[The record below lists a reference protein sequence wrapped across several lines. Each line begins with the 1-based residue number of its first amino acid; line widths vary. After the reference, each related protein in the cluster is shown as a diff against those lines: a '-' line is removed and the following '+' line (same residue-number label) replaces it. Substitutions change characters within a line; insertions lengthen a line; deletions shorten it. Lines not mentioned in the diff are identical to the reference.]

1 MSWKDDL
8 ALSSQLNIYVGQN
21 LKRLEILDFVNR
33 DYSYHFKNGQCSL
46 RTLCRMLKHF
56 NIKFQDYSVSA
67 ESIINAVEAE
77 SKGSGKDLGYRAMTA
92 KVRQKYGLAVPRDIV
107 YAAK

>member
-8 ALSSQLNIYVGQN
+8 ALCSQLEIYVRQN

-33 DYSYHFKNGQCSL
+33 DYSCHFQNGQCSL

-56 NIKFQDYSVSA
+56 KIAYHDYSVTA
-67 ESIINAVEAE
+67 ERIINAVEEE
-77 SKGSGKDLGYRAMTA
+77 SKDQERIW
-92 KVRQKYGLAVPRDIV
+92 DIEQ
-107 YAAK
+107 